1 MKQFWVYL
9 MSNKPRRLYTGMPS
23 DLGGRVSGLL
33 RFKIGIFVK
42 PWHSALQEIPAATN
56 ALGAGWQSPSTY
68 DYHLLRGA
76 RTCVPKNVNAGLWYA
91 RPAAYW
97 TREVAACAFSE

>member
-9 MSNKPRRLYTGMPS
+9 MSNKSRRLYTGMTS

-68 DYHLLRGA
+68 DYHLLRAA
-76 RTCVPKNVNAGLWYA
+76 RTCVLKNVNASLWDA
-91 RPAAYW
+91 RPG
-97 TREVAACAFSE
+97 RVLDGGSRC